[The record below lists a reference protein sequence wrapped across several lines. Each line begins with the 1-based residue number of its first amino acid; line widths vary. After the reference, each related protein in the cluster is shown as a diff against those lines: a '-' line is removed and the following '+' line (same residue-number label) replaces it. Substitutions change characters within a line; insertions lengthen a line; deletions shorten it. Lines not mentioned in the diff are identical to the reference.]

1 MLKVQEL
8 RNLSIEEIQ
17 EKVNQLKKDLMQS
30 RFQAKTGKLERQST
44 MRELKHDIAR
54 ALTVIR
60 QIELNDK
67 PEVKKS

>member
-1 MLKVQEL
+1 MLKVTEL

-17 EKVNQLKKDLMQS
+17 GKVDQLKKDLMQY

-44 MRELKHDIAR
+44 LREVKHDIAR

-60 QIELNDK
+60 EIELNQK
-67 PEVKKS
+67 NEVKS